1 MSFVGIF
8 LIPMVQPSA
17 QGGDLGLAK
26 LLPLVGRSGT
36 AVAPGA
42 TAGDRGCQ
50 LVHQLLASQGQFG
63 AIQGDRVCDGAR
75 TQHFG
80 FAQVNQHGT
89 LLSQMG
95 RVPGPSSTTRRRASA
110 TKRSSPARPTPFP
123 WLDLMASRL
132 VFLPASSGRARPSG
146 DKAAAIGSAELTEP

>member
-50 LVHQLLASQGQFG
+50 VGHQLLASQGQFG

-75 TQHFG
+75 TQHFR
-80 FAQVNQHGT
+80 FAQVN
-89 LLSQMG
+89 
-95 RVPGPSSTTRRRASA
+95 
-110 TKRSSPARPTPFP
+110 
-123 WLDLMASRL
+123 
-132 VFLPASSGRARPSG
+132 
-146 DKAAAIGSAELTEP
+146 

>member
-75 TQHFG
+75 TQHFR
-80 FAQVNQHGT
+80 FAQVNQDGT
-89 LLSQMG
+89 LFEPVGQGPWAQFHNSETGLGNQAFIGSSAYSVALLG
-95 RVPGPSSTTRRRASA
+95 SDGITLDLLTSILRPGPA
-110 TKRSSPARPTPFP
+110 KRGEGGCH
-123 WLDLMASRL
+123 RL
-132 VFLPASSGRARPSG
+132 GRT
-146 DKAAAIGSAELTEP
+146 D